1 MGKAANRG
9 WPGLGRL
16 GPALAVHQATAARP
30 VVRRPA
36 AKTLACVVRI
46 GMAGREGSRAALSA
60 LREGQGPNPLLRPGQ
75 SGTATVLCFIFQLS
89 SLVKFLIHDDLML
102 LQEVNEMWA
111 GLGYCHIERFLLQ
124 VVLEGT

>member
-60 LREGQGPNPLLRPGQ
+60 LREGQGQ

>member
-1 MGKAANRG
+1 MSSVGEEDASSLSEEDTAALFAMLGSGSSGSCAALRRRRDDLAPSLPDASMGKAANRG

-46 GMAGREGSRAALSA
+46 GMAGRQGSRAALSA
-60 LREGQGPNPLLRPGQ
+60 PYCSMCGN
-75 SGTATVLCFIFQLS
+75 SCS
-89 SLVKFLIHDDLML
+89 SFCRNI
-102 LQEVNEMWA
+102 
-111 GLGYCHIERFLLQ
+111 
-124 VVLEGT
+124 